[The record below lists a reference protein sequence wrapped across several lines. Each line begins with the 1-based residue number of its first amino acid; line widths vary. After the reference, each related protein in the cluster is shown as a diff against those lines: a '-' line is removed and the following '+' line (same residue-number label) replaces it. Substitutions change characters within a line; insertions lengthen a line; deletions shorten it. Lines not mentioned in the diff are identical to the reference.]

1 MKKFI
6 KDNKSD
12 FTNILF
18 ITYADSLKS
27 TIAGINF
34 KGDKQDETLENLYNQ
49 HMNYLRVMQN
59 DTLIII
65 DNFDIVPE
73 DDENFDDIMELNCK
87 IIFTT
92 RSHIDEDYS
101 VFEMPNIE
109 RQYLFEIAEK
119 LNVTNIDKDTLDKIF
134 EALHNHTLD

>member
-18 ITYADSLKS
+18 ITYADSLKN
-27 TIAGINF
+27 TVAGINF
-34 KGDKQDETLENLYNQ
+34 KGDKQAETLENLYTQ
-49 HMNYLRVMQN
+49 HMNYLRIMQN

-73 DDENFDDIMELNCK
+73 DDENFDDIMELN
-87 IIFTT
+87 
-92 RSHIDEDYS
+92 
-101 VFEMPNIE
+101 
-109 RQYLFEIAEK
+109 
-119 LNVTNIDKDTLDKIF
+119 
-134 EALHNHTLD
+134 